1 MKREMQAEVARA
13 KQLLDGASRVAVV
26 AHERPDG
33 DAVGSMLALSLS
45 LRELGKR
52 AHSVLA
58 GGLPGRYAFMPGSAE
73 VQRRI
78 PEGVALVIT
87 VDAADLGRLGLS
99 DVREVHINF
108 DHHPSNTRFAAV
120 NLVDPA
126 AAATTALLYRLA
138 PELGLPI
145 TPAVAGNLLAGLVT
159 DTIGFRTPNVTPET
173 LRLAA
178 ELIEAGA
185 NLEHVYRKGLVDRT
199 FLAVRYWGQGLS
211 KLERQGD
218 LIWTSLNL
226 ADRKSVGYPG
236 PDDADLIE
244 ILSAIQEA
252 RVAVVFVE
260 QSERLVKV
268 SWRARPGIDVAAVAS
283 QFNGGGHTLAAG
295 AVVEDG
301 LKEVMDRVLAATA
314 AAIHPVSGS
323 GP

>member
-1 MKREMQAEVARA
+1 MQAEVARA

-33 DAVGSMLALSLS
+33 DAVGSMLALCLS
-45 LRELGKR
+45 LRELGKQ
-52 AHSVLA
+52 AHSVLS

-126 AAATTALLYRLA
+126 ASATTALLYRLA

-145 TPAVAGNLLAGLVT
+145 TPAVAENLLAGLVT

-199 FLAVRYWGQGLS
+199 YLAVRYWGQGLS

-218 LIWTSLNL
+218 LIWTSLSL
-226 ADRKSVGYPG
+226 TDRKSVGYPG

-244 ILSAIQEA
+244 VLSAIEEA

-260 QSERLVKV
+260 QSERQVKV
-268 SWRARPGIDVAAVAS
+268 SWRARPGIDVAAVAN

-295 AVVEDG
+295 AVVEGG

-323 GP
+323 GA

>member
-1 MKREMQAEVARA
+1 MQAEVARA
-13 KQLLDGASRVAVV
+13 KQLLDGATRVAVV

-33 DAVGSMLALSLS
+33 DAVGSMLALCLS
-45 LRELGKR
+45 LRELGKQ

-145 TPAVAGNLLAGLVT
+145 TPTVAENLLAGLVT

-199 FLAVRYWGQGLS
+199 YLAVRYWGQGLS

-218 LIWTSLNL
+218 LIWTSLSL

-260 QSERLVKV
+260 QSERQVKV
-268 SWRARPGIDVAAVAS
+268 SWRARPGIDVAAVAN

-295 AVVEDG
+295 AVVEGG

-323 GP
+323 GA

>member
-1 MKREMQAEVARA
+1 MQAEVARA

-33 DAVGSMLALSLS
+33 DAVGSMLALCLS
-45 LRELGKR
+45 LRELGKQ

-145 TPAVAGNLLAGLVT
+145 TPAVAENLLAGLVT

-199 FLAVRYWGQGLS
+199 YLAVRYWGQGLS

-218 LIWTSLNL
+218 LIWTSLSL

-260 QSERLVKV
+260 QSERQVKV
-268 SWRARPGIDVAAVAS
+268 SWRARPGIDVAAVAN

-295 AVVEDG
+295 AVVEGG

-323 GP
+323 GA

>member
-1 MKREMQAEVARA
+1 MQAEVARA

-33 DAVGSMLALSLS
+33 DAVGSMLALCLS
-45 LRELGKR
+45 LRELGKQ

-87 VDAADLGRLGLS
+87 VDAADRGRLGLS

-108 DHHPSNTRFAAV
+108 DHHPGNTRFAAV

-145 TPAVAGNLLAGLVT
+145 TPAVAENLLAGLVT

-199 FLAVRYWGQGLS
+199 YLAVRYWGQGLS

-218 LIWTSLNL
+218 LIWTSLSL

-260 QSERLVKV
+260 QSERQVKV
-268 SWRARPGIDVAAVAS
+268 SWRARPGIDVAAVAN

-295 AVVEDG
+295 AVVEGG

-323 GP
+323 GA

>member
-1 MKREMQAEVARA
+1 MQAEVARA

-33 DAVGSMLALSLS
+33 DAVGSMLALCLS
-45 LRELGKR
+45 LRELGKQ

-126 AAATTALLYRLA
+126 ASATTALLYRLA

-145 TPAVAGNLLAGLVT
+145 TPAVAENLLAGLVT

-199 FLAVRYWGQGLS
+199 YLAVRYWGQGLS

-218 LIWTSLNL
+218 LIWTSLSL
-226 ADRKSVGYPG
+226 TDRKSVGYPG

-244 ILSAIQEA
+244 VLSAIEEA

-260 QSERLVKV
+260 QSERQVKV
-268 SWRARPGIDVAAVAS
+268 SWRARPGIDVAAVAN

-295 AVVEDG
+295 AVVEGG

-323 GP
+323 GA

>member
-1 MKREMQAEVARA
+1 MQAEVARA

-33 DAVGSMLALSLS
+33 DAVGSMLALCLS
-45 LRELGKR
+45 LRELGKQ

-145 TPAVAGNLLAGLVT
+145 TPAVAENLLAGLVT

-178 ELIEAGA
+178 ELMEAGA

-199 FLAVRYWGQGLS
+199 YLAVRYWGQGLS

-218 LIWTSLNL
+218 LIWTSLSL

-244 ILSAIQEA
+244 VLSAIQEA

-260 QSERLVKV
+260 QSERQVKV
-268 SWRARPGIDVAAVAS
+268 SWRARPGIDVAAVAN

-295 AVVEDG
+295 AVVEGG

-314 AAIHPVSGS
+314 AAIHPVSG
-323 GP
+323 

>member
-1 MKREMQAEVARA
+1 MQAEVARA

-33 DAVGSMLALSLS
+33 DAVGSMLALCLS
-45 LRELGKR
+45 LRELGKQ

-126 AAATTALLYRLA
+126 ASATTALLYRLA

-145 TPAVAGNLLAGLVT
+145 TPAVAENLLAGLVT

-199 FLAVRYWGQGLS
+199 YLAVRYWGQGLS

-218 LIWTSLNL
+218 LIWTSLSL
-226 ADRKSVGYPG
+226 TDRKSVGYPG

-244 ILSAIQEA
+244 VLSAIEEA

-260 QSERLVKV
+260 QSERQVKV
-268 SWRARPGIDVAAVAS
+268 SWRARLGVDVAAVAA

-295 AVVEDG
+295 AEVEGG
-301 LKEVMDRVLAATA
+301 LKDVMDRVLAATA
-314 AAIHPVSGS
+314 AAMRPISEPGQ
-323 GP
+323 

>member
-1 MKREMQAEVARA
+1 MQAEVARA

-33 DAVGSMLALSLS
+33 DAVGSMLALCLS
-45 LRELGKR
+45 LRELGKQ

-108 DHHPSNTRFAAV
+108 DHHPGNTRFAAV

-145 TPAVAGNLLAGLVT
+145 TPAVAENLLAGLVT

-199 FLAVRYWGQGLS
+199 YLAVRYWGQGLS

-218 LIWTSLNL
+218 LIWTSLSL

-260 QSERLVKV
+260 QSERQVKV
-268 SWRARPGIDVAAVAS
+268 SWRARPGIDVAAVAN

-295 AVVEDG
+295 AVVEGG

-323 GP
+323 GA